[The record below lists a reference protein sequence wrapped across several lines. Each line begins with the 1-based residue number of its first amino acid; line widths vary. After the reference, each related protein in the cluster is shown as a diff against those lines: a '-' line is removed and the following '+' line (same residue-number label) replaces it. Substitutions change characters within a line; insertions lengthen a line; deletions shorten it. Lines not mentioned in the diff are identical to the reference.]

1 MRIVVRKSFVEE
13 YSRNN
18 NEIFIM
24 PFYLENDENINKSF
38 WNGAVH
44 PRNSKGQFTN
54 KDVAD
59 LTEKETE
66 CLIKALKKEKYYNV
80 DGVKVHESKYK
91 ILHQSVIGL
100 NPNDKDEKKKMDA
113 ILNNQKNVR
122 EEIEGCKQ
130 LQKEGYK
137 NIYLL
142 RNNYSSGSNADA
154 IVTKGKK
161 MFLEL
166 KHTDHDVTKQYNR
179 SITQARNVI
188 ITYTGNFNKQ
198 ARKNLKDSVKAN
210 LKAEDVMI
218 WKPVDE
224 NVEYINK
231 KE

>member
-1 MRIVVRKSFVEE
+1 MN
-13 YSRNN
+13 Y
-18 NEIFIM
+18 
-24 PFYLENDENINKSF
+24 YL
-38 WNGAVH
+38 V
-44 PRNSKGQFTN
+44 
-54 KDVAD
+54 
-59 LTEKETE
+59 
-66 CLIKALKKEKYYNV
+66 KKEKYYNV
-80 DGVKVHESKYK
+80 DGIKVHESKYK
-91 ILHQSVIGL
+91 ILHESIIGL
-100 NPNDKDEKKKMDA
+100 DPNDSEDQKKINA

-142 RNNYSSGSNADA
+142 RNNYSSGSNADT

-218 WKPVDE
+218 WKPTDE

-231 KE
+231 KK

>member
-1 MRIVVRKSFVEE
+1 MRFVVRKSFVEE
-13 YSRNN
+13 YSKNN
-18 NEIFIM
+18 NAIFIM
-24 PFYLENDENINKSF
+24 PYYLEDDENINKSF

-80 DGVKVHESKYK
+80 DGIKVHESKYK

-100 NPNDKDEKKKMDA
+100 NPNDKDEKKKIDA

-188 ITYTGNFNKQ
+188 ITYTGKFNKQ
-198 ARKNLKDSVKAN
+198 ARKNLKECVKAN
-210 LKAEDVMI
+210 LKADDVMI
-218 WKPVDE
+218 WKPTDE